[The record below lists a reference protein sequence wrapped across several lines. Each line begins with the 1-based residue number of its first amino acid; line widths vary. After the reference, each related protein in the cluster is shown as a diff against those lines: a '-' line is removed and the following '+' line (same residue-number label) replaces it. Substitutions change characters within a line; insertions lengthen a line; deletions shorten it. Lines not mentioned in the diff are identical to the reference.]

1 MGRMKLSKKGRLKI
15 MGNKPQRVAI
25 YARVSTDDKGQDPEN
40 QLREL
45 RTWCENSECEIIGEY
60 IDFMSGT
67 VGVGK
72 RKEFTRLFKEFTRLF
87 EDAAK
92 RRFDLVLFWALD
104 RFSREGLSDVVLHL
118 RRLDSHG
125 VGFHSYTEEFL
136 NTDNELSRDILLAVF
151 ASLAKVESAKISD
164 RTKAGLARA
173 RASGKKLGRPRVVD
187 KHLQTINRLHAEGHS
202 IRGISKEI
210 GIGYNT
216 VWRAVNL

>member
-1 MGRMKLSKKGRLKI
+1 MIGKKLSKKGRLKI
-15 MGNKPQRVAI
+15 MENKTQRVAI

-45 RTWCENSECEIIGEY
+45 RAWCENTGHMVVDEY
-60 IDFMSGT
+60 VDHMSGT

-72 RKEFTRLFKEFTRLF
+72 RKEFTRMFQ
-87 EDAAK
+87 DAAK
-92 RRFDLVLFWALD
+92 RKFDLVLFWALD
-104 RFSREGLSDVVLHL
+104 RFSREGLSDVVVHL

-173 RASGKKLGRPRVVD
+173 RAGGKKLGRPRVID
-187 KHLQTINRLHAEGHS
+187 KHLWTISQLYAEGRS
-202 IRGISKEI
+202 IKSISKEI
-210 GIGYNT
+210 GISYNT
-216 VWRAVNL
+216 VWRAVKLPQNSFL